1 MPKSSPKGETFM
13 TKTYVVEWSNKN
25 RKGAWRNYRK
35 VVETDN
41 LEKFVREKMKLVV
54 GCMAFGHYKG
64 TFNSATEV
72 VETQKFGYR
81 FETRTGGEY
90 WFTKDNK
97 VVQGTA
103 KWHYHYDYKLHGWLT
118 HA

>member
-1 MPKSSPKGETFM
+1 M

-97 VVQGTA
+97 VVRGTA
-103 KWHYHYDYKLHGWLT
+103 KWHYHYDYKLKSWLT

>member
-1 MPKSSPKGETFM
+1 MPKSSPKGETSM
-13 TKTYVVEWSNKN
+13 TKTYVVEWSNKT

-54 GCMAFGHYKG
+54 GCKAFGHYKG
-64 TFNSATEV
+64 TFNAATEV
-72 VETQKFGYR
+72 VETKKFGYDY
-81 FETRTGGEY
+81 ETRTGGEY
-90 WFTKDNK
+90 WFTRFGEMVKGK
-97 VVQGTA
+97 SS
-103 KWHYHYDYKLHGWLT
+103 WHYHYDHKLHSWLT